1 MSTVKT
7 KTYHPAAVLYGKCN
21 NQPVI
26 VEAVQFHGI
35 KNTKSDA
42 LMKEIG
48 HLYTV
53 STFPELIR
61 CCDLAAKH
69 LIEVGLL
76 ASVIPAGVTSRGETD
91 YSLNAGKENFGGRGE
106 SVNACYSCT
115 FEKYA
120 NVGFSLY
127 RSLGNLP
134 WNLSDMQEVGLVLQ
148 YNGQLWNRRLHHNM
162 KLNTIWRKFCPT
174 EKAAFSVRE
183 HAGHTMKCSL
193 RNSLAYDTR
202 DRPLLATKG
211 VLLKFAQE
219 YAGLLG
225 DAAFI
230 KHQVDIQAATP
241 LFMGTF
247 LSASYQFAII
257 NTLAVHRSLHLL
269 DRLYIGGPHDV
280 RGFNWNTIGGRADSS
295 SCVGGATSA
304 VGVLHIYRPLFPPE
318 MLFAHAFVAG
328 GAVASADS
336 RHRLRD
342 MSDVLRVSAGL
353 GLTFLIKNFV
363 RIELN
368 YVIPLR
374 YLPGDHCA
382 ASFQMGAGKLEG
394 IMSEWDFNGMGS
406 SSSAENIEKLFEKSD
421 YLNDTSR
428 NSAPVRYGLLAE
440 NFYKSVT
447 NIETLQNIRNEQTVP
462 SSSLSKLFSDDDD
475 DEIEHM
481 DHQRES
487 FYMNDKSFMPQD
499 FSKSG
504 RDGSSHSLHSKL
516 FDGEGNVFGCC
527 SEMIENEK
535 VPIWEPT
542 LNLFCD
548 MEKEFSSASRR
559 IVKASTFFNRFR
571 YQRIPRAT
579 IENKDIDLPEY
590 QGEPSEIA
598 RLKCLAASQ
607 QLQRPNLKT
616 DGLYKLLAG
625 FEDKT
630 AYAQCIFAYC
640 EDPSKPILLFEGRT
654 NGRIVEPRGEA
665 NFGWDPCFEP
675 EGFSQTYAEMG
686 SMVKNTISH
695 RSKALA
701 QLMKYDLVARWIN
714 LGDCL
719 GVVVVISGYFIFSPL
734 IMFGE
739 LQMDRRKEKIPIAN
753 VQYIM
758 WYDKVIFQ
766 LSFHL
771 LIFATCCYS
780 IYNTNEL
787 QNIVYDLEIAEIPF
801 GLENL
806 DLDGGI
812 LEEKIP
818 KNTLL
823 GIFDVNDENSTIIVS
838 EFGQKFICSL
848 PKIPSV
854 KTSSESK
861 LNVTVNL
868 ISDVVAA
875 SFYVQNCIRRNTG
888 WWTYELCYNKHV
900 QQFRLEGYFKN
911 NSDFNISKHNG
922 EELPYFEQIYDGGTV
937 CDVTAKLRLTRVWYM
952 CDDMLSTSEAYI
964 ADVDEPSS
972 CEYIVKVKTGSL
984 CKLDV
989 FLSQSKPREPLSIM
1003 CRPLLEQK
1011 AIEQYLEKIA
1021 EEKWQKFLLSLQVT
1035 IVEISQVFG
1044 VILTVLF
1051 LVIVSIVA
1059 EAVTYGYSETSF
1071 NSFFIKEKVRKESEL
1086 LAAQADS
1093 IQRQR
1098 YARKRLTKRTPRG
1111 IKEMESA
1118 DKKLKM
1124 VYEDIMKSITE
1135 LNIDLTK
1142 VKADL
1147 HFIYDDLHEMKTRYL
1162 TEADEDRGNIYWYF
1176 KDPHWNRKFFPVTLA
1191 YSRDVVVPEKVDEEY
1206 DEEKMSFSKFLRDID
1221 EELVTEAYLSIMI
1234 GSLRKAFHEGIF
1246 PDIVNDIDDAEN
1258 PLLATM
1264 WINAEKQLEL
1274 LQLFEYK
1281 VLKLLNR
1288 GIEFAADDLMSHV
1301 ARQLLSIRTL
1311 LINVGNG
1318 YNLDQK
1324 ITYIL
1329 VEKIFVKFM
1338 QSYNRAVLRHDKKSW
1353 GHFMKH
1359 TPVETF
1365 RSFENP
1371 NMFLA
1376 RIEDLNP
1383 ENVHL
1388 FYTDPVATESWQT
1401 TEEDFTHIYI
1411 EYYVTSLY
1419 RWLFIIIIKRI
1430 ERLKVR
1436 YFRSKK
1442 QQKSELDETTF
1453 RDDLDDLRK
1462 QLFAF
1467 KNTLEEKIR
1476 ETGLIQGAEV
1486 KVQLVS
1492 PLGDVI
1498 SSTGAGGLDSERVNA
1513 VLKAFFLEQDSVND
1527 EENRYDRLARGYT
1540 YGADEEK
1547 REKVRKNSDDD
1558 DDDLKS
1564 SILPILKRILP

>member
-76 ASVIPAGVTSRGETD
+76 ASVIPVIDSADGKRGKYVVGFIVTEPKSFTLGVKAGVTSRGETD

-115 FEKYA
+115 FEGNKTFNVSVTKPFLGWQKYA

-382 ASFQMGAGKLEG
+382 ASFQMGAGLNFLL
-394 IMSEWDFNGMGS
+394 MQTL
-406 SSSAENIEKLFEKSD
+406 LF
-421 YLNDTSR
+421 
-428 NSAPVRYGLLAE
+428 
-440 NFYKSVT
+440 VT
-447 NIETLQNIRNEQTVP
+447 
-462 SSSLSKLFSDDDD
+462 
-475 DEIEHM
+475 
-481 DHQRES
+481 
-487 FYMNDKSFMPQD
+487 
-499 FSKSG
+499 
-504 RDGSSHSLHSKL
+504 
-516 FDGEGNVFGCC
+516 GNVNK
-527 SEMIENEK
+527 I
-535 VPIWEPT
+535 
-542 LNLFCD
+542 
-548 MEKEFSSASRR
+548 KEVRA
-559 IVKASTFFNRFR
+559 ILGNRF
-571 YQRIPRAT
+571 T

-607 QLQRPNLKT
+607 QLQRPVIVEDTSLCFNALGGLPGPYIKWFLKNLKT

-701 QLMKYDLVARWIN
+701 QLSTNINEMMNSRKLV
-714 LGDCL
+714 G
-719 GVVVVISGYFIFSPL
+719 IS
-734 IMFGE
+734 
-739 LQMDRRKEKIPIAN
+739 N
-753 VQYIM
+753 
-758 WYDKVIFQ
+758 
-766 LSFHL
+766 
-771 LIFATCCYS
+771 
-780 IYNTNEL
+780 
-787 QNIVYDLEIAEIPF
+787 
-801 GLENL
+801 
-806 DLDGGI
+806 
-812 LEEKIP
+812 
-818 KNTLL
+818 
-823 GIFDVNDENSTIIVS
+823 
-838 EFGQKFICSL
+838 CS
-848 PKIPSV
+848 
-854 KTSSESK
+854 
-861 LNVTVNL
+861 
-868 ISDVVAA
+868 A
-875 SFYVQNCIRRNTG
+875 
-888 WWTYELCYNKHV
+888 
-900 QQFRLEGYFKN
+900 
-911 NSDFNISKHNG
+911 
-922 EELPYFEQIYDGGTV
+922 
-937 CDVTAKLRLTRVWYM
+937 
-952 CDDMLSTSEAYI
+952 
-964 ADVDEPSS
+964 
-972 CEYIVKVKTGSL
+972 
-984 CKLDV
+984 
-989 FLSQSKPREPLSIM
+989 
-1003 CRPLLEQK
+1003 
-1011 AIEQYLEKIA
+1011 
-1021 EEKWQKFLLSLQVT
+1021 
-1035 IVEISQVFG
+1035 
-1044 VILTVLF
+1044 
-1051 LVIVSIVA
+1051 
-1059 EAVTYGYSETSF
+1059 
-1071 NSFFIKEKVRKESEL
+1071 
-1086 LAAQADS
+1086 
-1093 IQRQR
+1093 
-1098 YARKRLTKRTPRG
+1098 
-1111 IKEMESA
+1111 
-1118 DKKLKM
+1118 
-1124 VYEDIMKSITE
+1124 
-1135 LNIDLTK
+1135 
-1142 VKADL
+1142 
-1147 HFIYDDLHEMKTRYL
+1147 
-1162 TEADEDRGNIYWYF
+1162 
-1176 KDPHWNRKFFPVTLA
+1176 
-1191 YSRDVVVPEKVDEEY
+1191 
-1206 DEEKMSFSKFLRDID
+1206 
-1221 EELVTEAYLSIMI
+1221 
-1234 GSLRKAFHEGIF
+1234 
-1246 PDIVNDIDDAEN
+1246 
-1258 PLLATM
+1258 
-1264 WINAEKQLEL
+1264 
-1274 LQLFEYK
+1274 
-1281 VLKLLNR
+1281 
-1288 GIEFAADDLMSHV
+1288 
-1301 ARQLLSIRTL
+1301 
-1311 LINVGNG
+1311 
-1318 YNLDQK
+1318 
-1324 ITYIL
+1324 
-1329 VEKIFVKFM
+1329 
-1338 QSYNRAVLRHDKKSW
+1338 
-1353 GHFMKH
+1353 
-1359 TPVETF
+1359 
-1365 RSFENP
+1365 
-1371 NMFLA
+1371 
-1376 RIEDLNP
+1376 
-1383 ENVHL
+1383 
-1388 FYTDPVATESWQT
+1388 
-1401 TEEDFTHIYI
+1401 
-1411 EYYVTSLY
+1411 
-1419 RWLFIIIIKRI
+1419 
-1430 ERLKVR
+1430 
-1436 YFRSKK
+1436 
-1442 QQKSELDETTF
+1442 
-1453 RDDLDDLRK
+1453 
-1462 QLFAF
+1462 
-1467 KNTLEEKIR
+1467 
-1476 ETGLIQGAEV
+1476 
-1486 KVQLVS
+1486 
-1492 PLGDVI
+1492 
-1498 SSTGAGGLDSERVNA
+1498 
-1513 VLKAFFLEQDSVND
+1513 
-1527 EENRYDRLARGYT
+1527 
-1540 YGADEEK
+1540 
-1547 REKVRKNSDDD
+1547 
-1558 DDDLKS
+1558 
-1564 SILPILKRILP
+1564 

>member
-1 MSTVKT
+1 MD
-7 KTYHPAAVLYGKCN
+7 
-21 NQPVI
+21 NQ
-26 VEAVQFHGI
+26 
-35 KNTKSDA
+35 
-42 LMKEIG
+42 
-48 HLYTV
+48 
-53 STFPELIR
+53 
-61 CCDLAAKH
+61 
-69 LIEVGLL
+69 
-76 ASVIPAGVTSRGETD
+76 
-91 YSLNAGKENFGGRGE
+91 
-106 SVNACYSCT
+106 
-115 FEKYA
+115 
-120 NVGFSLY
+120 
-127 RSLGNLP
+127 
-134 WNLSDMQEVGLVLQ
+134 
-148 YNGQLWNRRLHHNM
+148 
-162 KLNTIWRKFCPT
+162 
-174 EKAAFSVRE
+174 
-183 HAGHTMKCSL
+183 
-193 RNSLAYDTR
+193 
-202 DRPLLATKG
+202 
-211 VLLKFAQE
+211 
-219 YAGLLG
+219 
-225 DAAFI
+225 
-230 KHQVDIQAATP
+230 
-241 LFMGTF
+241 
-247 LSASYQFAII
+247 
-257 NTLAVHRSLHLL
+257 
-269 DRLYIGGPHDV
+269 
-280 RGFNWNTIGGRADSS
+280 
-295 SCVGGATSA
+295 
-304 VGVLHIYRPLFPPE
+304 
-318 MLFAHAFVAG
+318 
-328 GAVASADS
+328 
-336 RHRLRD
+336 
-342 MSDVLRVSAGL
+342 
-353 GLTFLIKNFV
+353 
-363 RIELN
+363 
-368 YVIPLR
+368 
-374 YLPGDHCA
+374 
-382 ASFQMGAGKLEG
+382 
-394 IMSEWDFNGMGS
+394 
-406 SSSAENIEKLFEKSD
+406 
-421 YLNDTSR
+421 
-428 NSAPVRYGLLAE
+428 
-440 NFYKSVT
+440 
-447 NIETLQNIRNEQTVP
+447 
-462 SSSLSKLFSDDDD
+462 
-475 DEIEHM
+475 
-481 DHQRES
+481 
-487 FYMNDKSFMPQD
+487 
-499 FSKSG
+499 
-504 RDGSSHSLHSKL
+504 
-516 FDGEGNVFGCC
+516 
-527 SEMIENEK
+527 
-535 VPIWEPT
+535 
-542 LNLFCD
+542 
-548 MEKEFSSASRR
+548 
-559 IVKASTFFNRFR
+559 
-571 YQRIPRAT
+571 
-579 IENKDIDLPEY
+579 
-590 QGEPSEIA
+590 
-598 RLKCLAASQ
+598 
-607 QLQRPNLKT
+607 
-616 DGLYKLLAG
+616 
-625 FEDKT
+625 
-630 AYAQCIFAYC
+630 
-640 EDPSKPILLFEGRT
+640 
-654 NGRIVEPRGEA
+654 
-665 NFGWDPCFEP
+665 
-675 EGFSQTYAEMG
+675 
-686 SMVKNTISH
+686 
-695 RSKALA
+695 
-701 QLMKYDLVARWIN
+701 
-714 LGDCL
+714 
-719 GVVVVISGYFIFSPL
+719 
-734 IMFGE
+734 
-739 LQMDRRKEKIPIAN
+739 AN

-900 QQFRLEGYFKN
+900 QQFRLEGSKIVGNTIVLGYFKN

-1021 EEKWQKFLLSLQVT
+1021 EEKWQK
-1035 IVEISQVFG
+1035 
-1044 VILTVLF
+1044 
-1051 LVIVSIVA
+1051 
-1059 EAVTYGYSETSF
+1059 
-1071 NSFFIKEKVRKESEL
+1071 EKVRKESEL

-1191 YSRDVVVPEKVDEEY
+1191 YSRGRNNYYQIMSSFLKKVDEEY

-1401 TEEDFTHIYI
+1401 TEEETGINDKKKGFLNDMNKEEKAAQLRMLKRAKRKNLREKI
-1411 EYYVTSLY
+1411 E
-1419 RWLFIIIIKRI
+1419 
-1430 ERLKVR
+1430 R

-1442 QQKSELDETTF
+1442 TTKKSELDETTF